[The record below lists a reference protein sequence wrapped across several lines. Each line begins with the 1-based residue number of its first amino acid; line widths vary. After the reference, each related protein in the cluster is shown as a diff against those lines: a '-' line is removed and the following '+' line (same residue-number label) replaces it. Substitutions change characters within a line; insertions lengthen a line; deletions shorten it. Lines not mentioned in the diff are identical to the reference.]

1 MSGSVNPQAAFEQ
14 SVKALG
20 EWLVFLKSRES
31 EYRLQMERA
40 RKATPT
46 ETSGQVMEVPVVEI
60 EQEEMGSDVLPPMD
74 AADMEKHE
82 AWL

>member
-31 EYRLQMERA
+31 EYMLQMERA
-40 RKATPT
+40 KKATPT
-46 ETSGQVMEVPVVEI
+46 ETPGLIMEVPVVEI
-60 EQEEMGSDVLPPMD
+60 EQEDGEPGMEL
-74 AADMEKHE
+74 EKHE